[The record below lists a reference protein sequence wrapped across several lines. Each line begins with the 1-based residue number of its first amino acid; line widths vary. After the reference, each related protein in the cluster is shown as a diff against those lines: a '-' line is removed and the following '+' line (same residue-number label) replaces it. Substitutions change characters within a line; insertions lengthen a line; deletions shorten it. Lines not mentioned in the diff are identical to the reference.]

1 MSGKGGEV
9 DTIRYNIRTIA
20 NYHGYDSQSRQLI
33 EEMGELIQ
41 ALNKFWRKQQKCGS
55 RAFEDVPLGSLEEL
69 HIAEEIAD
77 VEICLEQVKMLLYC
91 HEEVNDFKR
100 QKVER
105 VLKRIETEESACL

>member
-1 MSGKGGEV
+1 MDFRESIK
-9 DTIRYNIRTIA
+9 YIA
-20 NYHGYDSQSRQLI
+20 NYHGYDSQSRQCV

-55 RAFEDVPLGSLEEL
+55 VAFEEVPLGTLEEL

-77 VEICLEQVKMLLYC
+77 VEVCLAQLKMLLLC
-91 HEEVNDFKR
+91 HGDVQNFKQ

-105 VLKRIETEESACL
+105 ELKRITAKESACEL

>member
-1 MSGKGGEV
+1 MDRREKLR
-9 DTIRYNIRTIA
+9 IIA

-55 RAFEDVPLGSLEEL
+55 VAFEDVPLGNLEEL

-77 VEICLEQVKMLLYC
+77 VEICLEQVKMLLMC
-91 HEEVNDFKR
+91 HGDVLNFKQ

-105 VLKRIETEESACL
+105 ELKRISTKESARL